1 MKMTFKLLSV
11 ALLTSAA
18 LAGCGGGGIDVLPE
32 PPVAVTPTPSN
43 SVSALVAYLQ
53 GLIATSENS
62 DLVDINGLELAADD
76 TAEPTE
82 I

>member
-1 MKMTFKLLSV
+1 MKMTFKLLSA

-18 LAGCGGGGIDVLPE
+18 LAGCGGSGIDVLPE
-32 PPVAVTPTPSN
+32 SEAKTPSN

-53 GLIATSENS
+53 DLIATTTNDTGEPI
-62 DLVDINGLELAADD
+62 DINGMTLATDD
-76 TAEPTE
+76 TAEPSE